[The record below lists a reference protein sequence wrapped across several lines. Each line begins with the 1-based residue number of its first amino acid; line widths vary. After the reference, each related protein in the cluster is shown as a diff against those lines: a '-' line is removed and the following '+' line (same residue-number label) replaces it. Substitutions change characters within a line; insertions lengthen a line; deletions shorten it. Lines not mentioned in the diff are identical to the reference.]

1 MLTIRPFQPT
11 AQEYAALVAIH
22 NASWPEEITTV
33 ETMRYRDTSWPAA
46 HFFQRLIAES
56 DGRIVGVVRA
66 CTPHWSYRP
75 GKYELNVMVHPA
87 YRRKGIGIALYSAAL
102 ALLRQQRHPPTL
114 LTGMTSEAQHGAV
127 RFLLARGFTQ
137 QMRFP
142 TSVLQVADF
151 DPAPFAGAFA
161 NLATHGV
168 AISTLAALQQRDP
181 AWQAKVW
188 ELDCTC
194 TLDEPL
200 PDTFTPPTLEH
211 YVASEFGRP
220 DFLPEAWWIAHVG
233 DLYVGL
239 STLSKDLANPQQLQ
253 VGFTAVRRAYRRQ
266 GIATALKVQA
276 ITFAQTHGVERL
288 VTGNEE
294 NNPMYQINLQLG
306 FQPRPAKLA
315 FQKEIH
321 HHA

>member
-1 MLTIRPFQPT
+1 MVTIRPFQPT

-33 ETMRYRDTSWPAA
+33 EMMRYRDAIWPTA

-56 DGRIVGVVRA
+56 DGRVVGVVRA

-75 GKYELNVMVHPA
+75 GKYDLNVMVHPT
-87 YRRKGIGIALYSAAL
+87 YRRKGIGIALYSALL
-102 ALLRQQRHPPTL
+102 ALLPQQPHPPAL
-114 LTGMTSEAQHGAV
+114 LTGTTSEAQHGAV

-151 DPAPFAGAFA
+151 DPQPFAAHVA
-161 NLATHGV
+161 HLAAAGV
-168 AISTLAALQQRDP
+168 EISTLADLQQRDP

-220 DFLPEAWWIAHVG
+220 DFLPAAWWIAHTG
-233 DLYVGL
+233 DAYVGM
-239 STLSKDLANPQQLQ
+239 STLSKDLANPEQLQ
-253 VGFTAVRRAYRRQ
+253 VGFTAVRREYRRQ

-276 ITFAQTHGVERL
+276 ITFAQAYGVERL
-288 VTGNEE
+288 VTDNEE
-294 NNPMYQINLQLG
+294 HNPMYQINLQLG

-321 HHA
+321 HYA

>member
-1 MLTIRPFQPT
+1 MVTIRPFQPT

-33 ETMRYRDTSWPAA
+33 EMMRYRDAIWPAA

-56 DGRIVGVVRA
+56 DGRVVGVVRA

-75 GKYELNVMVHPA
+75 GKYDLNVMVHPT
-87 YRRKGIGIALYSAAL
+87 YRRKGIGIALYSALL
-102 ALLRQQRHPPTL
+102 ALLPQQPHPPAL
-114 LTGMTSEAQHGAV
+114 LTGTTSEAQHGAV

-151 DPAPFAGAFA
+151 DPQPFAAHVA
-161 NLATHGV
+161 HLAAAGV
-168 AISTLAALQQRDP
+168 EISTLADLQQRDP

-220 DFLPEAWWIAHVG
+220 DFLPAAWWIAHTG
-233 DLYVGL
+233 DAYVGM

-253 VGFTAVRRAYRRQ
+253 VGFTAVRREYRRQ

-276 ITFAQTHGVERL
+276 ITFAQAYGVERL
-288 VTGNEE
+288 VTDNEE
-294 NNPMYQINLQLG
+294 HNPMYQINLQLG

-321 HHA
+321 HYA